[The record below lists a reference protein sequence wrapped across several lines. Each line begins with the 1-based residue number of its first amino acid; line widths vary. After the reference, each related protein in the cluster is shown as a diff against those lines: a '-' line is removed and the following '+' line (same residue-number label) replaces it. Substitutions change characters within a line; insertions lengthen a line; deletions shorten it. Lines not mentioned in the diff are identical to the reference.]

1 MLRTPAFG
9 WTFYGAGD
17 EPSPPRAAGTPMVA
31 LPSSRQC
38 PTVHRTVGFN
48 CSSLVTRKK
57 AQPFGWTFYGAGD
70 EARTRYL
77 HLGKVALYR
86 MSYTRISNA
95 DMIIAD
101 FFQKSRADAK
111 FPEKKSPGGQK
122 LCPPSTHV
130 SNLRGMK
137 QGGNKF
143 GSALTAAYTAA
154 ACGRPGQTPA
164 RSAPAS
170 PRDRRT
176 ARARRS

>member
-1 MLRTPAFG
+1 MHCPSR
-9 WTFYGAGD
+9 
-17 EPSPPRAAGTPMVA
+17 SPPHFSPVR
-31 LPSSRQC
+31 L
-38 PTVHRTVGFN
+38 
-48 CSSLVTRKK
+48 RKDCISIEK
-57 AQPFGWTFYGAGD
+57 TACRYDKRFYGAGD

-95 DMIIAD
+95 GMIIAD

-143 GSALTAAYTAA
+143 GSRAYGSIYGCSVRKTRPN
-154 ACGRPGQTPA
+154 ACSLSSGVA
-164 RSAPAS
+164 SRSPHSTCETKLRMVSKMWAIS
-170 PRDRRT
+170 
-176 ARARRS
+176 SQQSCSEIK

>member
-1 MLRTPAFG
+1 MRLALRQTHLYRFVNM
-9 WTFYGAGD
+9 
-17 EPSPPRAAGTPMVA
+17 EVPPRFELGSQGFADPCLTTWPRHHMKLSCKKGTRGA
-31 LPSSRQC
+31 FLQL
-38 PTVHRTVGFN
+38 TN
-48 CSSLVTRKK
+48 
-57 AQPFGWTFYGAGD
+57 GAGD

-95 DMIIAD
+95 GMIIAD